1 MLKRSLTAV
10 AAFGLLLSTAAS
22 SVQAAAEI
30 GKPAPEFSLVDQN
43 GKTVKLSDYSGKIV
57 VLEWFNEGC
66 PYVQKQYKTGAMN
79 ATAAKYAEKGVVWL
93 AVNSTSSATVESNKK
108 AATDWKMDRPILDDH
123 AGTVGH
129 AYHATNTPHLFI
141 VDKDGKLIYRGAIDS
156 IASPDTADLSG
167 ATNYVAKALDEAT
180 AGKPVSQSETK
191 AYGCTVKYAK

>member
-1 MLKRSLTAV
+1 MLKRSLIAA
-10 AAFGLLLSTAAS
+10 AAFGLLFSAAAS
-22 SVQAAAEI
+22 SVHAAVEI
-30 GKPAPEFSLVDQN
+30 GKAAPEFSLTDQH

-93 AVNSTSSATVESNKK
+93 AVNSTNSATVASNLK
-108 AATDWKMDRPILDDH
+108 AATEWKMDRPVLDDH

-129 AYHATNTPHLFI
+129 AFGAKNTPHLFI
-141 VDKDGKLIYRGAIDS
+141 VDKDGKLIYHGAIDS
-156 IASPDTADLSG
+156 VNSSEADDISG

-191 AYGCTVKYAK
+191 PYGCTVKYAK

>member
-10 AAFGLLLSTAAS
+10 AAFGLLFSAAAS
-22 SVQAAAEI
+22 SAHAAVEI
-30 GKPAPEFSLVDQN
+30 GKPAPEFSLTDQH
-43 GKTVKLSDYSGKIV
+43 GKAVKLSDYAGKIV

-66 PYVQKQYKTGAMN
+66 PYVQKQYTTGAMN

-93 AVNSTSSATVESNKK
+93 AINSTNSATVASNLK
-108 AATDWKMDRPILDDH
+108 AATEWKMDRPVLDDH

-129 AYHATNTPHLFI
+129 AYHATNTPNLFI
-141 VDKDGKLIYRGAIDS
+141 VGRDGNLIYRGAIDS
-156 IASPDTADLSG
+156 IASPDSADISG

-191 AYGCTVKYAK
+191 AYGCSVKYAK